1 MTKKPSDT
9 SVLFLQSQ
17 NKCKECRCFQMKCK
31 YLLPTNCSHRSPVI
45 VSAELCPTSTLVS
58 IAAVSPGWYCHI
70 GPVVSVWWCVVMVV
84 SVVCGGGSRPL
95 TPGCSGSS
103 SSPAQQQCAVYSS
116 TAQHAAPS
124 ARGGY
129 IPLQHCTDTRPTPR
143 ATRGLI
149 KQRGNIHRYTR
160 YTHIGGRTRATFW
173 YYRKRQ
179 TVKNMFSFGV
189 R

>member
-1 MTKKPSDT
+1 MYC
-9 SVLFLQSQ
+9 LLLQPP
-17 NKCKECRCFQMKCK
+17 KM
-31 YLLPTNCSHRSPVI
+31 HRSPVI
-45 VSAELCPTSTLVS
+45 AGPCPTSTLVS

>member
-1 MTKKPSDT
+1 M
-9 SVLFLQSQ
+9 
-17 NKCKECRCFQMKCK
+17 
-31 YLLPTNCSHRSPVI
+31 HRSPVI
-45 VSAELCPTSTLVS
+45 VSAELCPTLVS

-84 SVVCGGGSRPL
+84 SVAVVCGGGSRPL
-95 TPGCSGSS
+95 TPGCSGS

-149 KQRGNIHRYTR
+149 KQRGNIHTFH
-160 YTHIGGRTRATFW
+160 THIGANTRAGQPSGIIRRGSQSQLQICFW
-173 YYRKRQ
+173 VYDK
-179 TVKNMFSFGV
+179 KK
-189 R
+189 